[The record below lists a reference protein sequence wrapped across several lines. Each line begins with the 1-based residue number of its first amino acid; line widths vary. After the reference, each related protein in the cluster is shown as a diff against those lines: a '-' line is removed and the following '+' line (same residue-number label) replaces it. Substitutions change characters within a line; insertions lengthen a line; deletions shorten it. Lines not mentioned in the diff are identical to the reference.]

1 MSFHQS
7 AEDIT
12 LDGSTLR
19 ARLRNVDGEWV
30 DAELNLDEVLGNN
43 NGFFEWGGGGFS
55 GSSENISFSIEG
67 DDSVPVLRATL
78 KNADGEDVH
87 ADVNLAERIH
97 NNNGA
102 FYFE

>member
-12 LDGSTLR
+12 LDGSILR

-43 NGFFEWGGGGFS
+43 NGKPLAVINTTRSSLHMYTCFE
-55 GSSENISFSIEG
+55 
-67 DDSVPVLRATL
+67 
-78 KNADGEDVH
+78 
-87 ADVNLAERIH
+87 
-97 NNNGA
+97 
-102 FYFE
+102 